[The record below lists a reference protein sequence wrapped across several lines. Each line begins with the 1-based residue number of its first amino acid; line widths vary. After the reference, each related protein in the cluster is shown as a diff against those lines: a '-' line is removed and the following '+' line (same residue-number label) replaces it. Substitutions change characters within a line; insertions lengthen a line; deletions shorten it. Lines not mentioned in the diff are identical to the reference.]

1 MNSEDTTTRREA
13 QGMKKQDWMTSITG
27 TLLAAALLLQTWTRI
42 RNERRLERQCEL
54 NTGSTVIHWNLSHH
68 RDLTNGQIAYVQN
81 SLRLQI
87 SDQLER
93 LIQRHGTAVVSNYL
107 GDAFLSAKAVADQV
121 NAQRA
126 PVGSV
131 GKPIGGSGSPVTSS
145 VSPKH

>member
-1 MNSEDTTTRREA
+1 MNSEDAKET
-13 QGMKKQDWMTSITG
+13 QGMKKHEWMMSITG
-27 TLLAAALLLQTWTRI
+27 TLLAATLLLQTWTRI

-54 NTGSTVIHWNLSHH
+54 NTGFTVIHWNLSHH

-93 LIQRHGTAVVSNYL
+93 LIQRHGAAVVSNYL

-126 PVGSV
+126 PVGPV
-131 GKPIGGSGSPVTSS
+131 EKPIDGSGSPVTSF